1 MCNYPI
7 MPRTSLWHTHVVY
20 CCILGTVSTCL
31 YSGCV
36 ELNLAVKPRT
46 VQYKVVYNAQYT
58 TLYRVLQSIIE
69 VSTCLM
75 TLTSCQWEQHQVHAP
90 APGLAS
96 SNNYR
101 GAGKEKGRDGNVV
114 SSPWKE
120 GGRVSRLLHNQF
132 ACSG

>member
-1 MCNYPI
+1 M
-7 MPRTSLWHTHVVY
+7 SLWHTHVV
-20 CCILGTVSTCL
+20 CCCMLGTERTCL
-31 YSGCV
+31 CSGCV
-36 ELNLAVKPRT
+36 ELNLAVKPRA

-75 TLTSCQWEQHQVHAP
+75 TLTLCQWGQHQIHTP
-90 APGLAS
+90 TPGQAS

-101 GAGKEKGRDGNVV
+101 GAGKEWGRDGNV
-114 SSPWKE
+114 SWKE
-120 GGRVSRLLHNQF
+120 EGRVSRLLHDQF

>member
-7 MPRTSLWHTHVVY
+7 MATSLWHTHVVCY
-20 CCILGTVSTCL
+20 CVLGTECTCL

-75 TLTSCQWEQHQVHAP
+75 TLMSCQWGQHQIHTP

-96 SNNYR
+96 NNNYR
-101 GAGKEKGRDGNVV
+101 GEQGRSDFNGEGKKWECC
-114 SSPWKE
+114 E
-120 GGRVSRLLHNQF
+120 
-132 ACSG
+132 